1 MAGWEMVQIGDCRL
15 YRGDALDIVPTLE
28 PVDAVLT
35 DIPYG
40 VGMRAFDDDLMT
52 GIAGLN
58 LACCSR
64 AITWLSPGK
73 IAQFVK
79 ASSWEVMRVLWM
91 EKRADLSYPWRGWMM
106 DSEAIL
112 VLERPGARWP
122 TPETYHRD
130 CYSVGPWGKNGHP
143 TAKPLHVTKDL
154 LQKLSA
160 PGDLILDMFAGSCTT
175 ALACMALGRRFIGVE
190 LSPQWFDLGCRYID
204 EALRQPDLFLPVV
217 AAPLQQQMRLF

>member
-1 MAGWEMVQIGDCRL
+1 MGFEREQIGDCTL
-15 YRGDALDIVPTLE
+15 YRGDCREVLPTLG

-40 VGMRAFDDDLMT
+40 VGMRAFDDELAV

-58 LACCSR
+58 LALCMR

-73 IAQFVK
+73 IGPFVK
-79 ASSWEVMRVLWM
+79 AASWDLARVLWM
-91 EKRADLSYPWRGWMM
+91 EKLADLSFPWRGWMM

-112 VLERPGARWP
+112 VLERTGARWP

-130 CYSVGPWGKNGHP
+130 CYRVAPWGKSGHP
-143 TAKPLHVTKDL
+143 TAKPLVVTKDL

-160 PGDLILDMFAGSCTT
+160 PGEVILDMFAGSCTT
-175 ALACMALGRRFIGVE
+175 ALACIALQRRFIGIE
-190 LSPQWFDLGCRYID
+190 KAAKWFDLGCQRIA
-204 EALRQPDLFLPVV
+204 EAYSQGDLFLPVSSPR
-217 AAPLQQQMRLF
+217 AQQEVLFV